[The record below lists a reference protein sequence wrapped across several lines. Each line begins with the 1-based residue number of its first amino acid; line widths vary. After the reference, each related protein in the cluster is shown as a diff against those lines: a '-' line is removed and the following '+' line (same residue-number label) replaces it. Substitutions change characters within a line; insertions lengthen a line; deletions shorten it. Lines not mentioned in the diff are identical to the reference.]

1 MCRMNG
7 SALNVQI
14 VRRELLPV
22 ADLENMLRLRAR
34 FFHERMGWDVRVENG
49 LERDGYDELDPHYLL
64 MKSRDGGVQG
74 CMRLLPTLGPNM
86 LRDVFP
92 SLLAGQPIPADA
104 HAWEI
109 SRFALNLDGSC
120 RYHAQRL
127 EHIRAALHQLVGF
140 AREREIHRYVMV
152 TTPTVQRLLA
162 QLDIRA
168 QALSAPTRFGV
179 DEALVLSVPLTA
191 ANRRAVAP
199 SVFSMP
205 SAPPVVIRA
214 WQ

>member
-1 MCRMNG
+1 
-7 SALNVQI
+7 
-14 VRRELLPV
+14 
-22 ADLENMLRLRAR
+22 
-34 FFHERMGWDVRVENG
+34 
-49 LERDGYDELDPHYLL
+49 
-64 MKSRDGGVQG
+64 
-74 CMRLLPTLGPNM
+74 
-86 LRDVFP
+86 
-92 SLLAGQPIPADA
+92 
-104 HAWEI
+104 
-109 SRFALNLDGSC
+109 
-120 RYHAQRL
+120 
-127 EHIRAALHQLVGF
+127 
-140 AREREIHRYVMV
+140 MV

>member
-34 FFHERMGWDVRVENG
+34 FFYDRMGWDVRVENG
-49 LERDGYDELDPHYLL
+49 MERDGYDELDPHYLL

-92 SLLAGQPIPADA
+92 SLLAGRPIPADA

-127 EHIRAALHQLVGF
+127 EHIRSALHQLVGF

-205 SAPPVVIRA
+205 PAPPVVIRA